1 MLMNQNIPEEGS
13 KVYSAT
19 LDPLAKLYGYT
30 FSEKLRP
37 INSREVS
44 RTIAGLGMETLDRET
59 FDPAQLYDPIAE
71 TGCRYIRLQTGWIR
85 CEKTRG
91 EYDFAWLDDIVDN
104 LLSRNLIPWFSAS
117 FGNPLYTPVPEW
129 EAEFARCNRLG
140 IRVPNGMIRGYIG
153 ETPFYHG
160 RDAMNGWLNYLKA
173 MAQHFAGRVGIF
185 EIWNEADIVFG
196 HFWLHNGKRPYPE
209 KPDSYEVYRQCARD
223 YTEFVRRSARALHEG
238 NPEIQV
244 AANISR
250 TNNVYPRTFAEEHLD
265 DDIDILTYHNY
276 SITPEHQSLQRTAE
290 LKALFANRPGAR
302 LKEFW
307 QGESGRATKPHHS
320 DFFACTEYN
329 MAKFIV
335 RRLYTDAVSG
345 VKVSS
350 IFTASELNQ
359 YYPDG
364 TSQEFGL
371 FKADPCRP
379 KLAAFAFQGM
389 CKMLAG
395 LTYDPQSIVHAGTPH
410 SAFAASRL
418 NYQVMAHAF
427 RRNGIPVFGIYLPEH
442 VEIGIV
448 PTPAELTF
456 YTDLDFEFNDPV
468 VADPLRQNVYSIS
481 KELISRPEWAFGGI
495 VLNPFH
501 FTDYPLF
508 ITDRKA
514 LED

>member
-1 MLMNQNIPEEGS
+1 MSS
-13 KVYSAT
+13 KYF
-19 LDPLAKLYGYT
+19 PR
-30 FSEKLRP
+30 F
-37 INSREVS
+37 
-44 RTIAGLGMETLDRET
+44 
-59 FDPAQLYDPIAE
+59 
-71 TGCRYIRLQTGWIR
+71 C
-85 CEKTRG
+85 
-91 EYDFAWLDDIVDN
+91 
-104 LLSRNLIPWFSAS
+104 LSP
-117 FGNPLYTPVPEW
+117 
-129 EAEFARCNRLG
+129 
-140 IRVPNGMIRGYIG
+140 
-153 ETPFYHG
+153 
-160 RDAMNGWLNYLKA
+160 
-173 MAQHFAGRVGIF
+173 
-185 EIWNEADIVFG
+185 
-196 HFWLHNGKRPYPE
+196 
-209 KPDSYEVYRQCARD
+209 
-223 YTEFVRRSARALHEG
+223 RSG
-238 NPEIQV
+238 V
-244 AANISR
+244 AV
-250 TNNVYPRTFAEEHLD
+250 TPRTFAEEHLD

-442 VEIGIV
+442 EEMAHSSRIASTCEDMTHSEI
-448 PTPAELTF
+448 A
-456 YTDLDFEFNDPV
+456 
-468 VADPLRQNVYSIS
+468 R
-481 KELISRPEWAFGGI
+481 
-495 VLNPFH
+495 VLNQIRIEALAGGSEITTGQVLNTLLDNLHSIRFH
-501 FTDYPLF
+501 
-508 ITDRKA
+508 
-514 LED
+514 E